1 MNRFAL
7 SATGL
12 VAASASAAPIE
23 INVLL
28 DRWAGEAGI
37 QVYNSASSLVGSMFV
52 SGGYIQASGALS
64 IAAFSLNSSFSSTAY
79 NMVLG
84 GDLAAG
90 DYTIVLTDTYGD
102 GWSWG
107 GVPGGVTGYGAS
119 ASGSAFAMTSAV
131 ASGSFTV
138 VPAPAGLALLGLA
151 GLTRRRRD

>member
-37 QVYNSASSLVGSMFV
+37 AVYNSASSLVGQMFV
-52 SGGYIQASGALS
+52 SSGYILASGALS
-64 IAAFSLNSSFSSTAY
+64 IAAFSFNSSFSSTAY

-107 GVPGGVTGYGAS
+107 GVPGGVTGYGGS
-119 ASGSAFAMTSAV
+119 ASGSAFTISGSV